1 MKLLLLEVIVLN
13 IVLEHLLQPH
23 AVLDN
28 VQIIPQPQ
36 RMMSVKLSCQD
47 VLLNLKEVALLDQQ
61 EPVPNNKEQ
70 LHHVL
75 LLVEVYKFLQFGPK
89 LDAQN
94 MMLAKLGYV
103 QIKQVLNQLKIV
115 QITNQLVDS

>member
-1 MKLLLLEVIVLN
+1 MVLI
-13 IVLEHLLQPH
+13 IVLEHLLQLH

-28 VQIIPQPQ
+28 VQIIPQTQ
-36 RMMSVKLSCQD
+36 GMKRVKLSCQG

-70 LHHVL
+70 LPHVL
-75 LLVEVYKFLQFGPK
+75 LLVEVYKLIQIGPRHH
-89 LDAQN
+89 AQN

>member
-1 MKLLLLEVIVLN
+1 MLN